1 MSNAHVKRW
10 KKKTWLNVD
19 ILYEDEFYARTPD
32 TDKTFPPTIKAT
44 YTIVGQNT
52 TRSTLEELPLDPLPE
67 TEKKPVDN
75 ANPSVDK
82 TFENEVNKNNEETI
96 KENPT
101 MDQSKPPEV

>member
-75 ANPSVDK
+75 ANLSVDK
-82 TFENEVNKNNEETI
+82 TFENEVNKNNEKTI